1 MTTQGCQRLEP
12 FINSNLLQIFCRE
25 LLTYILYKYL
35 TLHHSK
41 ISNPTPQF
49 SWDLEI
55 PPLSCAHCTVTST
68 IFAKR
73 SWWSKVWSGIYALP
87 ATVFTSR
94 DTHEITHVEHTLSV
108 GFLQIL
114 HHGRLFFIIL
124 RGKLHFLH
132 RLFPSLRSSKKITN
146 SIQKCLNMTKK
157 WSQGSK

>member
-73 SWWSKVWSGIYALP
+73 SWWSNVWSGIYALP

-114 HHGRLFFIIL
+114 HHGSCSSLFYGENYIFYIDS
-124 RGKLHFLH
+124 FLIS
-132 RLFPSLRSSKKITN
+132 PRSSKNHKIR
-146 SIQKCLNMTKK
+146 
-157 WSQGSK
+157 SQNVWTW